1 MNKELNSVPS
11 DGTKAENSTA
21 AEVTTS
27 IQPIANNLV
36 SSRLSS
42 ADQEELEKCKNSP
55 VYFYNKYVRKEGQ
68 KELTE
73 QEYNDF
79 VKQVEYQRN
88 VPLKLRKHYKDRPL
102 TPNECF
108 NEDGSANGW

>member
-42 ADQEELEKCKNSP
+42 ADQEELEKCKSSP

-102 TPNECF
+102 AQNECF
-108 NEDGSANGW
+108 NEDGSANGC